1 MSDERPIE
9 DILDTMGDQHARRV
23 LIALSQNQLS
33 AKDLKNE
40 TGLSLPTIYRRIEM
54 LKEHDL
60 VSEKTIVADD
70 GNHYRVF
77 EVNFDSTL
85 IRLSNDAFDVRIYR
99 TENLPDR
106 FDNLWDDLSRSDTP
120 G

>member
-1 MSDERPIE
+1 MEEERPIE
-9 DILDTMGDQHARRV
+9 DILDTMGDEHARHV
-23 LIALSQNQLS
+23 LIALSQGQLS
-33 AKDLKNE
+33 AKELSDE

-60 VSEKTIVADD
+60 VDEKTVVADD

-77 EVNFDSTL
+77 ECQFNSTL
-85 IRLSNDAFDVRIYR
+85 IRLSDDKFDVRIYR

-106 FDNLWDDLSRSDTP
+106 FDNLWDDLSRTS
-120 G
+120 

>member
-1 MSDERPIE
+1 MSTERPIE
-9 DILDTMGDQHARRV
+9 EILDTMGDQHARRV
-23 LIALSQNQLS
+23 LIALSKNEQS
-33 AKDLKNE
+33 AKNLSDE

-60 VSEKTIVADD
+60 VSEKTIVAED

-77 EVNFDSTL
+77 ECNFDSTL
-85 IRLSNDAFDVRIYR
+85 IRLSGEEFDVRIYR
-99 TENLPDR
+99 TENLPSR
-106 FDNLWDDLSRSDTP
+106 FDNLWDDLSRTD

>member
-1 MSDERPIE
+1 MSTERPIE
-9 DILDTMGDQHARRV
+9 EILDTMGDQHARRV
-23 LIALSQNQLS
+23 LIALSQNEKS
-33 AKDLKNE
+33 AKDLRDE

-60 VSEKTIVADD
+60 VGEKTIVAED

-77 EVNFDSTL
+77 ECNFDSTL
-85 IRLSNDAFDVRIYR
+85 IRLSDDEFDIRIYR
-99 TENLPDR
+99 TENLPSR
-106 FDNLWDDLSRSDTP
+106 FDNLWDDLSRTN

>member
-9 DILDTMGDQHARRV
+9 EILDTMGDQHARRL
-23 LIALSQNQLS
+23 LIALSRDQLS
-33 AKDLKNE
+33 AKDLSSE

-60 VSEKTIVADD
+60 VSERTIVAED

-77 EVNFDSTL
+77 ECNFNSTL
-85 IRLSNDAFDVRIYR
+85 IRLSEDEFDVRIYR

-106 FDNLWDDLSRSDTP
+106 FDNLWEDLSRTS

>member
-1 MSDERPIE
+1 MSTERPIE

-23 LIALSQNQLS
+23 LIALSQNEKS
-33 AKDLKNE
+33 AKDLRDE

-60 VSEKTIVADD
+60 VGEKTIVAED

-77 EVNFDSTL
+77 ECNFDSTL
-85 IRLSNDAFDVRIYR
+85 IRLSDDEFDIRIYR
-99 TENLPDR
+99 TENLPSR
-106 FDNLWDDLSRSDTP
+106 FDNLWDDLSRTN

>member
-1 MSDERPIE
+1 MSTERPIE

-23 LIALSQNQLS
+23 LIALSQNELS
-33 AKDLKNE
+33 AKDLRDE

-60 VSEKTIVADD
+60 VGEKTIVAED

-77 EVNFDSTL
+77 ECNFDSTL
-85 IRLSNDAFDVRIYR
+85 IRLSDDEFDIRIYR
-99 TENLPDR
+99 TENLPSR
-106 FDNLWDDLSRSDTP
+106 FDNLWDDLSRTN

>member
-1 MSDERPIE
+1 MSTERPIE

-23 LIALSQNQLS
+23 LIALSQKELS
-33 AKDLKNE
+33 AKDLRDE

-60 VSEKTIVADD
+60 VGEKTIVAED

-77 EVNFDSTL
+77 ECNFDSTL
-85 IRLSNDAFDVRIYR
+85 IRLSEDEFDVRIYR
-99 TENLPDR
+99 TENLPSR
-106 FDNLWDDLSRSDTP
+106 FDNLWDDLSRTN

>member
-1 MSDERPIE
+1 MSTERPIE
-9 DILDTMGDQHARRV
+9 EILDTMGDQHARRV
-23 LIALSQNQLS
+23 LIALSQSEKS
-33 AKDLKNE
+33 AKDLRDE

-60 VSEKTIVADD
+60 VGEKTIVAED

-77 EVNFDSTL
+77 ECNFDSTL
-85 IRLSNDAFDVRIYR
+85 IRLSDDEFDIRIYR
-99 TENLPDR
+99 TENLPSR
-106 FDNLWDDLSRSDTP
+106 FDNLWDDLSRTN